1 MSTENKEKRFIA
13 GSRSEF
19 FNGLQGPSVFYP
31 LKQHIVRENLTIVE
45 QENRLILRARDAT
58 GGYYSGDDFT
68 MYVGKPYKGTV
79 GDS

>member
-1 MSTENKEKRFIA
+1 
-13 GSRSEF
+13 
-19 FNGLQGPSVFYP
+19 
-31 LKQHIVRENLTIVE
+31 VRENLTIVE